1 MPEKE
6 QKEKKQKI
14 ERSYQRSFEKSDSGK
29 MPSGKTSGW
38 KNGLVGKFPG
48 RKMDW

>member
-14 ERSYQRSFEKSDSGK
+14 ERSYQRSFEKNNSGK
-29 MPSGKTSGW
+29 MAIEKTSGW
-38 KNGLVGKFPG
+38 K
-48 RKMDW
+48 MY